1 MISRAND
8 VQGSISGKKFLPK
21 TLLSSFEQT
30 FEQLFMKDAEEIVRK
45 TLIRVSLVLCLSK
58 KQIYIII
65 MIEVQIKKA
74 KPYFLGEL

>member
-1 MISRAND
+1 MMSKAQLVEKNL
-8 VQGSISGKKFLPK
+8 LPK